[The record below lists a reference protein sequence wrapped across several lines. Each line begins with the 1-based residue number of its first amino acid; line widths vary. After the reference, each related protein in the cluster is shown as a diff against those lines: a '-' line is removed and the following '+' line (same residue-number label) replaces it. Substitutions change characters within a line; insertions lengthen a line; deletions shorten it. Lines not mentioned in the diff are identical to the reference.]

1 MYIISISPFSKNGT
15 GVVAHEVSQE
25 MVSQEMVSPF
35 KVSHSFVEDR
45 GFGHRDFTG
54 VVTQSIGF
62 GSSS

>member
-1 MYIISISPFSKNGT
+1 
-15 GVVAHEVSQE
+15 VSQE